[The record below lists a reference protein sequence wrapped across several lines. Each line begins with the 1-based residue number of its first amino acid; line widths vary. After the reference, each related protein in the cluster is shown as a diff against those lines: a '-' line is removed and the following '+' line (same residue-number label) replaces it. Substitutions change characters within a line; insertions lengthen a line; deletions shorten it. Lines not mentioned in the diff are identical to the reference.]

1 MKQLTLLFIL
11 ISSIGY
17 TQNFKIDGLNITTKE
32 GTTAI
37 YFINGNSE
45 GFYLDG
51 KFMKSYG
58 VLKLPSESFDSFI
71 EDLEKAS
78 KKVSTTIERDLY
90 IVEKFSFSEDEVFF
104 AVKDKVGTIT
114 KDQIR
119 KLKDL

>member
-1 MKQLTLLFIL
+1 MNKISLLL
-11 ISSIGY
+11 LLVSSLCWA
-17 TQNFKIDGLNITTKE
+17 QNFKVDGLNIITKE
-32 GTTAI
+32 GTTVV

-58 VLKLPSESFDSFI
+58 VLKLPSENFDSFI
-71 EDLEKAS
+71 EDLDKAS

-104 AVKDKVGTIT
+104 NVKDKVGTIT
-114 KDQIR
+114 KQQIKQIK
-119 KLKDL
+119 KL

>member
-1 MKQLTLLFIL
+1 MNKISLLL
-11 ISSIGY
+11 LLVSSFCY

-104 AVKDKVGTIT
+104 NVKDKVGTIT
-114 KDQIR
+114 KQQIKQIK
-119 KLKDL
+119 KL

>member
-1 MKQLTLLFIL
+1 MNKISLLL
-11 ISSIGY
+11 LLVSSLCY
-17 TQNFKIDGLNITTKE
+17 TQSFKIDGLNITTKE

-104 AVKDKVGTIT
+104 NVKDKVGTIT
-114 KDQIR
+114 KQQIKQIK
-119 KLKDL
+119 KL

>member
-1 MKQLTLLFIL
+1 MLV
-11 ISSIGY
+11 SSLCWA
-17 TQNFKIDGLNITTKE
+17 QNFKVDGLNIITKE
-32 GTTAI
+32 GTTVV

-58 VLKLPSESFDSFI
+58 VLKLPSENFDSFI
-71 EDLEKAS
+71 EDLDKAS

-104 AVKDKVGTIT
+104 NVKDKVGTIT
-114 KDQIR
+114 KQQIKQIK
-119 KLKDL
+119 KL